1 MGTNFQR
8 LAIVN
13 RGEPA
18 MRAIHAVREL
28 NAARELDPEQP
39 APLTTIALYT
49 EPERRSMFVREADEA
64 VLLGPATFVDPRDG
78 ERKNAYLDYNRLR
91 QVMVENRVEAVWVG
105 WGFVAEH
112 AAFVDLCDELGIV
125 FVGPSA
131 EVMRRL
137 GDKISSKQLAEQAR
151 VPVAPWSG
159 GPVETLEQAR
169 RHAERLGYP
178 LMIKATAGGGGR
190 GIRKVRSDAE
200 LRSAFERASSEA
212 LKAFGDGTVFLE
224 RLLAGARHVEVQI
237 IADRHG
243 TAWGLGVR
251 DCTIQRRNQ
260 KVLEESPSPALTAEQ
275 DAELRAAAV
284 RLAQTVGY
292 HNAGTV
298 EFLYDESSQTFSFM
312 EVNAR
317 LQVEH
322 PVTEMT
328 TGVDL
333 VKLQLHVARG
343 GRLEGEAP
351 PARGAAIE
359 VRLNAEDPENAFAP
373 APGRIDLMRL
383 PTGPGLRIDT
393 GVEAGDRVPA
403 EFDSMIAKIIAWGA
417 NREEAL
423 ARLRRALA
431 DAAVVVHGGTTNK
444 GFLLD
449 LLHRDEV
456 KTGAVDVGWL
466 DRQVVAGGHLS
477 HRHAEIALIEA
488 AICVYEAET
497 QVEQARFM
505 ASAAGGRPQV
515 SDATAGTAELEIYG
529 QRYRPG
535 IYRLGPRRF
544 RLEIDG
550 HWIDV
555 EREKLGDFER
565 WLTIAGQRY
574 RVLSVDQEVAHL
586 VEVEGVPHR
595 VSRDE
600 GGLVRAVS
608 PAVVVAVAVAE
619 GDDVREGDRLA
630 VLEAMKMETAV
641 LARFSGTVREVL
653 VTPGVQVATG
663 AALLRLE
670 PPAGAEAGAARAQT
684 LRLELDHLQ
693 PATVDDPRPPECRQ
707 VFEEL
712 RCLILGYDVGS
723 GHLRYLM
730 EDRGTL
736 CRRLPADDP
745 ELLAT
750 EEELLTLFV
759 DLSALFAR
767 QPDHDE
773 LEDAGRL
780 SASAYLRAY
789 LRDLDAGGEGLPQ
802 SFLDKLRQA
811 LAHYGIRELER
822 TPALEEVLWR
832 IYRSQRRVDEQVA
845 PILSVLERRLE
856 HLPLLAGSAGEP
868 PRALLDRL
876 IAETRGRFPAIHD
889 CAREVRYR
897 FFDQTLW
904 QEARE
909 KAYAESEADLEALG
923 GGTVEASER
932 APRMAALIECPQP
945 LKSFISSR
953 FDDAPEALQRVMLE
967 VLTRRYYRLRELENL
982 RVFHRDGQTVCV
994 ADYEHRWKRFH
1005 LLTTHAGYRDLGA
1018 SLEALAPLVRE
1029 CPAHDEVILDLY
1041 VWSEEPAGERATI
1054 RSRVLELLEAIDFGR
1069 PVIQLVVAISSPL
1082 GGLGMSGVEHLTFR
1096 GLDARS
1102 SGNLSRE
1109 ELNAAGFVEERVYGG
1124 LHPMMGRRLLIW
1136 RLAHFDIERLQ
1147 PTEEDVYV
1155 FRGVARNNPRD
1166 ERIFALAEVRDLTP
1180 VRDGGGRVVELPHL
1194 ERMYLAALSGI
1205 RRFQS
1210 QRAPRERL
1218 HWNRVLLYVWPVVEL
1233 RPDEIHDLAN
1243 RLAPEAL
1250 GLGIEKVVVR
1260 ARLKPSGSGVISTAD
1275 PDAPRDTELHIW
1287 HRAGQGSVVRFRK
1300 PSDRPTQPLTR
1311 YDQKVVR
1318 LRQRGLHDPYEVI
1331 ARLAPERGATGSDFP
1346 PGDFQEYDLDTH
1358 GQLVPVDRPP
1368 GGGKANVVVGMIRNF
1383 TAKVPEGMARVIL
1396 LGDPGQ
1402 AMGSLAEPECR
1413 RILSALDLAARRRVP
1428 LEWFAVSA
1436 GAKIAM
1442 DSGTENMDWIARV
1455 LRRLVELTQ
1464 KGLEV
1469 NIIVP
1474 GINVGAQ
1481 PYWNAEATMLMH
1493 TRGILIMTPEGAMV
1507 LTGKQ
1512 ALDYSGGV
1520 SAEDNQGIGGYE
1532 HIMGPNGQA
1541 QYFARDLGEACKILL
1556 RYYEHS
1562 YVVPGERF
1570 PRRAATTDE
1579 PSRDVSGSSHG
1590 RRDGTHFHRVG
1601 DIFSTERNPG
1611 RKKAFDVRRV
1621 MAAVIDRD
1629 LPPLERWFGMRDAEI
1644 GVVWDAHL
1652 GGYPVSLLGL
1662 ESRPLS
1668 RLGFVPADGPAQWT
1682 SGTLFPQSS
1691 KKIAR
1696 AINAASGNRPVVIL
1710 ANLSGFDGSPESMRS
1725 WQLEYGAEIGRA
1737 VVNFDGPMVFCVISR
1752 YHGGAFVVFSGAL
1765 NENLEV
1771 AALEGSFASVIG
1783 GAPAAAVVFAREVQR
1798 RTREDS
1804 RVAELEHAI
1813 LGAGGADKV
1822 RLQSQLQEVFKAV
1835 HSEKLSEVAEEFD
1848 RVHSIHRARK
1858 VGSVDR
1864 IIPPANLRGYLIDAV
1879 ERGMRRILD
1888 QGAADSPGP

>member
-1 MGTNFQR
+1 MNTDFQR

-18 MRAIHAVREL
+18 MRAIHA
-28 NAARELDPEQP
+28 ARELSREVGRKAP
-39 APLTTIALYT
+39 ALTTIAFYT
-49 EPERRSMFVREADEA
+49 EPDTRSMFVREADEA
-64 VLLGPATFVDPRDG
+64 FLLGPATFVDPHDG
-78 ERKNAYLDYNRLR
+78 ERKSAYLDYDRLR
-91 QVMVENRVEAVWVG
+91 QVLREAQVEAVWVG

-112 AAFVDLCDELGIV
+112 ARFVDLCDELGIV

-137 GDKISSKQLAEQAR
+137 GDKISSKRLAEEAR

-159 GPVETLEQAR
+159 GPVETLDEAR
-169 RHAERLGYP
+169 DHAERLGYP

-190 GIRKVRSDAE
+190 GIRKVHSESE
-200 LRSAFERASSEA
+200 LRSAFERARSEA

-224 RLLAGARHVEVQI
+224 RLLAGARHVEVQL

-260 KVLEESPSPALTAEQ
+260 KVLEESPSPALTEEQ
-275 DAELRAAAV
+275 DTELRAAAV
-284 RLAQTVGY
+284 RLAQRVGY

-298 EFLYDESSQTFSFM
+298 EFLYDETSCAFSFM

-328 TGVDL
+328 TGTDL
-333 VKLQLHVARG
+333 VKLQIHVARG

-351 PARGAAIE
+351 AARGAAIE

-373 APGRIDLMRL
+373 APGRIDLFRL

-393 GVEAGDRVPA
+393 GVEAGDSVPA
-403 EFDSMIAKIIAWGA
+403 EFDSMIAKIIAWGNDRA
-417 NREEAL
+417 EAL

-449 LLHRDEV
+449 LLHREEV
-456 KTGAVDVGWL
+456 TTGAVDVGWL
-466 DRQVVAGGHLS
+466 DRQVVAGEHLS
-477 HRHAEIALIEA
+477 HDNAEIALIEA
-488 AICVYEAET
+488 AICVYTSEVAI
-497 QVEQARFM
+497 EQARFLVS
-505 ASAAGGRPQV
+505 ASGGRPEVSGEIARQV
-515 SDATAGTAELEIYG
+515 ELEIYG
-529 QRYRPG
+529 QRYKLG
-535 IYRLGPRRF
+535 VYRLGQQRF

-550 HWIDV
+550 SWIDV
-555 EREKLGDFER
+555 ERELLGHFER
-565 WLTIAGQRY
+565 WLTVAGRRY
-574 RVLSVDQEVAHL
+574 RVLSVDHGAAFL
-586 VEVEGVPHR
+586 VEVDGVPHR

-600 GGLVRAVS
+600 GGVVRAPS
-608 PAVVVAVAVAE
+608 PAVVVSVAVAA
-619 GDDVREGDRLA
+619 GDEVMEGDRLA

-641 LARFSGTVREVL
+641 VARFNGTVREVL
-653 VTPGVQVATG
+653 VAAGVQVATG
-663 AALLRLE
+663 GALLRIE
-670 PPAGAEAGAARAQT
+670 PQAAGAEGDRPRAAGA
-684 LRLELDHLQ
+684 RLEFDHLQ
-693 PATVDDPRPPECRQ
+693 PATAEDSTPPECRQ
-707 VFEEL
+707 IFEEL
-712 RCLILGYDVGS
+712 RCLIKGYDVGS

-730 EDRGTL
+730 EGRGTL
-736 CRRLPADDP
+736 CEKLPADHA

-750 EEELLTLFV
+750 EEQLLTLFV
-759 DLSALFAR
+759 DLCSLFDR
-767 QPDHDE
+767 QPDHDG

-789 LRDLDAGGEGLPQ
+789 LRDLDAAGEGLPET
-802 SFLDKLRQA
+802 FLKKLRRA
-811 LAHYGIRELER
+811 LAHYRVEELER
-822 TPALEEVLWR
+822 TPELVESLWR
-832 IYRSQRRVDEQVA
+832 IYRSQRRVEEQVA

-856 HLPLLAGSAGEP
+856 HLELLADGAGETF
-868 PRALLDRL
+868 RALLDRL
-876 IAETRGRFPAIHD
+876 VAETRNRFPAIHD

-897 FFDQTLW
+897 FFDRTAW
-904 QEARE
+904 QEARGNV
-909 KAYAESEADLEALG
+909 YAEAAEDLRALESGEG
-923 GGTVEASER
+923 GPER
-932 APRMAALIECPQP
+932 MDSLVQCPQP
-945 LKSFISSR
+945 LKSYISSR
-953 FDDAPEALQRVMLE
+953 FGVASEAMQQAMLE
-967 VLTRRYYRLRELENL
+967 VLTRRYYRLRKLENV
-982 RVFHRDGQTVCV
+982 RVFHTGGRAFC
-994 ADYEHRWKRFH
+994 AAEYEHRWKRFH
-1005 LLTTHAGYRDLGA
+1005 LLTTHAEYRDLGA
-1018 SLEALAPLVRE
+1018 AFQALTPLAQA
-1029 CPAHDEVILDLY
+1029 CPPHDDVVLDVY
-1041 VWSEEPAGERATI
+1041 VWRTETEGNSTTVRDH
-1054 RSRVLELLEAIDFGR
+1054 VLELLEATDFGR
-1069 PVIQLVVAISSPL
+1069 AVIQVEVAISSPQ
-1082 GGLGMSGVEHLTFR
+1082 GGLGMSGVQHLTFR
-1096 GLDARS
+1096 GTDAQS
-1102 SGNLSRE
+1102 SGKWSQE
-1109 ELNAAGFVEERVYGG
+1109 ELRAAGFVEEKLYGS

-1136 RLAHFDIERLQ
+1136 RLAHFEIERLH

-1155 FRGVARNNPRD
+1155 FRGVARKNPRD

-1180 VRDGGGRVVELPHL
+1180 VRDAGGRVVEMPHL

-1210 QRAPRERL
+1210 QRAPRQRL
-1218 HWNRVLLYVWPVVEL
+1218 HWNRVLLYLWPTLEL

-1243 RLAPEAL
+1243 RLAPEAE
-1250 GLGIEKVVVR
+1250 GLGIEKVVAR
-1260 ARLKPSGSGVISTAD
+1260 ARLAPSGSGVVSLD
-1275 PDAPRDTELHIW
+1275 GPEEPRETELHIW
-1287 HRAGQGSVVRFRK
+1287 HRTGQGSVVRFRD
-1300 PSDRPTQPLTR
+1300 PSDQPIKPLTR
-1311 YDQKVVR
+1311 YAQKVVR
-1318 LRQRGLHDPYEVI
+1318 LRRRGLHDPYEVV
-1331 ARLAPERGATGSDFP
+1331 ARLAPERGASADFP
-1346 PGDFQEYDLDTH
+1346 PGDFQEYDLDD
-1358 GQLVPVDRPP
+1358 GGALVPVDRPP
-1368 GGGKANVVVGMIRNF
+1368 GGNRANVVFGLIRNF
-1383 TAKVPEGMARVIL
+1383 TTKVPEGMTRVIL
-1396 LGDPGQ
+1396 LGDPGHS
-1402 AMGSLAEPECR
+1402 MGSLAEAECS
-1413 RILSALDLAARRRVP
+1413 RILAAIDLARERQVP

-1455 LRRLVELTQ
+1455 LRRLVVFTQ
-1464 KGLEV
+1464 DGGEV

-1541 QYFARDLGEACKILL
+1541 QYYARDLGEACSILL
-1556 RYYEHS
+1556 RYYDHS

-1579 PSRDVSGSSHG
+1579 PSRDVSDSPHG
-1590 RRDGTHFHRVG
+1590 RRDGTSFHRVG
-1601 DIFSTERNPG
+1601 EVFSPDRNPG
-1611 RKKAFDVRRV
+1611 RKNPFDVRRV

-1629 LPPLERWFGMRDAEI
+1629 LEPLERWFGMRDAEI

-1652 GGYPVSLLGL
+1652 GGYPVCLLGL

-1668 RLGFVPADGPAQWT
+1668 RLGFIPADGPAQWT

-1737 VVNFDGPMVFCVISR
+1737 VVNFDGPMIFCVISR

-1783 GAPAAAVVFAREVQR
+1783 GAPAAAVVFARDVRR
-1798 RTREDS
+1798 RTREDP

-1813 LGAGGADKV
+1813 PVAGGAEKV
-1822 RLQSQLQEVFKAV
+1822 RLQAQLQDVFKAV
-1835 HSEKLSEVAEEFD
+1835 HSEKLGEVAEEFD
-1848 RVHSIHRARK
+1848 RIHSIHRARK
-1858 VGSVDR
+1858 VGSVDH
-1864 IIPPANLRGYLIDAV
+1864 IIPPNRLRSYLIDAV
-1879 ERGMRRILD
+1879 ERGIRRVLE
-1888 QGAADSPGP
+1888 A